1 MFMNSGNAHTTVSVC
16 SSLALVGMTDGMEG
30 VSVAVEWRPRCV
42 LETEGRTDG
51 AADYLSSCYLGGGG
65 GQLRDLPDSRTERE
79 RDSERGRRKGALNGI
94 EWRRQMSCVGRRVY
108 GWKIWD
114 GREGGRRLAN

>member
-1 MFMNSGNAHTTVSVC
+1 MNSGNAHTTVSVC

-30 VSVAVEWRPRCV
+30 VSVSVEWRPRCV

-65 GQLRDLPDSRTERE
+65 GQLRDLPDSRTER
-79 RDSERGRRKGALNGI
+79 GRRKGALNGI
-94 EWRRQMSCVGRRVY
+94 EWR
-108 GWKIWD
+108 
-114 GREGGRRLAN
+114 GGGGGGK